1 MLESY
6 RFFTLILG
14 SVCDSHNLRKWKFW
28 STGKHVT
35 HSIWERQFFASEI
48 LIKSGKFIDPLYQF
62 YSQFHILA
70 QNEDDYNHEQVVAL
84 SINGMLR
91 IGFGLG
97 LENGAISSVLIIIKI
112 YDENKCD
119 TNEIDLAMNVYVFEW
134 GEMVNG
140 RIDSGNGTVYIGIFY
155 NPNGTHDATAC

>member
-1 MLESY
+1 
-6 RFFTLILG
+6 
-14 SVCDSHNLRKWKFW
+14 
-28 STGKHVT
+28 
-35 HSIWERQFFASEI
+35 
-48 LIKSGKFIDPLYQF
+48 
-62 YSQFHILA
+62 
-70 QNEDDYNHEQVVAL
+70 
-84 SINGMLR
+84 MLR

-140 RIDSGNGTVYIGIFY
+140 RIDSGNGTFY
-155 NPNGTHDATAC
+155 DNIKK